1 MQTYE
6 EELQERQDFE
16 EFLETLK
23 QKEENKE

>member
-6 EELQERQDFE
+6 EELQERKDFE

>member
-16 EFLETLK
+16 EFLKNLK